1 MSTQAVPPCPKCGG
15 DMWDERLGKFWGDGK
30 TKTGKAKPTFKCK
43 KKGECD
49 GVAWE
54 RGEVNGTAGAPT
66 GARQA
71 SGTPPTRL
79 PEAPA
84 TQPTP
89 APPKKP
95 LTGHKLYAEI
105 TDYVLGTI
113 APKYVAA
120 GIGLSPEAAAAIAA
134 TLYIQ
139 ASRNGH

>member
-1 MSTQAVPPCPKCGG
+1 MSTQAVPSCPKCGG
-15 DMWDERLGKFWGDGK
+15 DMWDERLGKFWRDGK

-89 APPKKP
+89 AHPEKP
-95 LTGHKLYAEI
+95 HVLYLSITKWVLGEIVPLYADAGVPLSME
-105 TDYVLGTI
+105 GT
-113 APKYVAA
+113 AA
-120 GIGLSPEAAAAIAA
+120 SIH
-134 TLYIQ
+134 TLFIN
-139 ASRNGH
+139 ASRNGGHRP